1 MEQISQKENYMN
13 NSNKQSTLDT
23 NKNSILFNNSGKY
36 FTFSKDSN
44 NFNSKLF
51 PNTSGFNINESVKR
65 SLNNSLNE
73 NSFLNKKRKLMTSEE
88 LELEQIE
95 RERKEVK
102 KMMEKNMALY
112 CRTKSGTTTIVSK
125 IRDNIYNSNIHNT
138 NTLPNNNN
146 NNFNLKVKN
155 NLNKINSYAKI
166 FMKEKGMN
174 QINIPNNNNIK
185 QTQEVKNNNISL
197 DNINKNETNEKINTN
212 NENNKDTIEKEE
224 NIISND
230 ININEEEGDQ
240 EPKNEE
246 ENISSK
252 SKTPNKE
259 SSYLS
264 KMKQLGSMSKLD
276 LCSKIQ
282 KYTEICQQVLKEQE
296 NLEEEDE
303 DNITKDKKKKKGK
316 KKKNKKS
323 SS

>member
-36 FTFSKDSN
+36 FTFSKDNN

-185 QTQEVKNNNISL
+185 QTQEVKNNNISS
-197 DNINKNETNEKINTN
+197 DNKNETNENININ
-212 NENNKDTIEKEE
+212 NENNNDTIEKEE

-240 EPKNEE
+240 EPKNE